1 MVVRGRKGKRSVTL
15 LNVYENWLKGKR
27 ECKVVDG
34 YWHLEVGDDY
44 YQMTALR
51 KEFFTCKQIAR
62 ETQTVDDSEILEFTI
77 PPVLLVQPQNSQII
91 TVPYSVLK
99 ELFAEAG
106 HILGSQNSSVQS
118 PTFTLDARKEN
129 LWFVASKEDANKQHL
144 VKVCDT
150 GQLTCHESCV
160 Q

>member
-1 MVVRGRKGKRSVTL
+1 M
-15 LNVYENWLKGKR
+15 E
-27 ECKVVDG
+27 
-34 YWHLEVGDDY
+34 
-44 YQMTALR
+44 MTALR
-51 KEFFTCKQIAR
+51 KEFFTYKQIAR

-129 LWFVASKEDANKQHL
+129 LWFVASKEDANKPHL

-150 GQLTCHESCV
+150 GHLTCHESCV